1 MQSKLLHSYSVKFC
15 SFCLNP
21 RLNNQI
27 RFQTFTQLHTPLHAH
42 EDPFAPIFDE
52 ARSRVL
58 ASLIS
63 TFRDFALAEDVLQ
76 DAFIAALEHWP
87 AEGVPHNPPAWLL
100 TTARHKAIDRL
111 RRDKRWLND
120 LDELERMA
128 DPRSQDSET
137 DLDAHPFPDERLKLI
152 FTCCH
157 PALAEDA
164 QIALTLRTLGGLSTE
179 EIARAYLVPVPAMAQ
194 RLVRAQRKIRDAGIP
209 YEVPAASRLGAR
221 MAAVLAVVYL
231 IFNEGY
237 EAAFGQTLIRHDL
250 CGEAIRLGRLLVQLL
265 ETESDNTTL
274 QLFRPEVMGLL
285 ALMLLHDSRRNARA
299 DATGNLILLE
309 DQDRSKWDAA
319 QMAEGTT
326 LLQQALQVRRP
337 GPYQIQAAISA
348 VHAEAALAQDT
359 DWAQIAQLYG
369 ELTKYLPTPV
379 VQLNRAVATAFAD
392 GPLAGLMLLD
402 HFGLDKVLAN
412 YHLFHA
418 ARADLLRRLNLR
430 EEAAAEY
437 RQALGLCQNETERH
451 YLRKRLGEVS

>member
-1 MQSKLLHSYSVKFC
+1 MHRTPC
-15 SFCLNP
+15 T
-21 RLNNQI
+21 RQI
-27 RFQTFTQLHTPLHAH
+27 LHTH
-42 EDPFAPIFDE
+42 EEPISQIFEE

-87 AEGVPHNPPAWLL
+87 AEGVPHNPLAWLL
-100 TTARHKAIDRL
+100 TTARRKAIDRL
-111 RRDKRWLND
+111 RRDKRWLSE

-128 DPRSQDSET
+128 DPNAQNLEA
-137 DLDAHPFPDERLKLI
+137 DLDVHPFPDERLKLI

-157 PALAEDA
+157 PALSEDA

-209 YEVPAASRLGAR
+209 YEVPAASRLGGR
-221 MAAVLAVVYL
+221 MAAVLTVVYL

-237 EAAFGQTLIRHDL
+237 EAAFGQNLMRHDL
-250 CGEAIRLGRLLVQLL
+250 CGEAIRLGRLLMQLV
-265 ETESDNTTL
+265 ETESNNTTL

-285 ALMLLHDSRRNARA
+285 ALMLLHDSRRATRA
-299 DATGNLILLE
+299 DATGGLVLLE
-309 DQDRSKWDAA
+309 DQDRTQWDAA
-319 QMAEGTT
+319 QIAEGTA
-326 LLQQALQVRRP
+326 LLEQALQLRRP

-348 VHAEAALAQDT
+348 VHAEAARALQT
-359 DWAQIAQLYG
+359 DWIQIAQLYG

-402 HFGLDKVLAN
+402 QLGLDQALAN

-418 ARADLLRRLNLR
+418 ARADLLRRLNMH

-437 RQALGLCQNETERH
+437 RQALGLCQNEAERL
-451 YLRKRLGEVS
+451 YLCKRLEEVS

>member
-1 MQSKLLHSYSVKFC
+1 VCIL
-15 SFCLNP
+15 SFCLESP
-21 RLNNQI
+21 SFAPQS
-27 RFQTFTQLHTPLHAH
+27 LHTH
-42 EDPFAPIFDE
+42 EPISQIFEE
-52 ARSRVL
+52 ARARVL

-87 AEGVPHNPPAWLL
+87 AEGLPHNPPAWLL

-111 RRDKRWLND
+111 RRDKRWLSEM
-120 LDELERMA
+120 DELERLP
-128 DPRSQDSET
+128 DPNVYHLET
-137 DLDAHPFPDERLKLI
+137 DLDAHTFPDERLKLI
-152 FTCCH
+152 LTCCH
-157 PALAEDA
+157 PTLAEDA

-179 EIARAYLVPVPAMAQ
+179 EIARAYLMPVPAMAQ

-209 YEVPAASRLGAR
+209 YEVPTANRLGER

-237 EAAFGQTLIRHDL
+237 EAAFGQSLMRNDL
-250 CGEAIRLGRLLVQLL
+250 CGEAIRLGRLLMQLV
-265 ETESDNTTL
+265 ETESSNATL

-299 DATGNLILLE
+299 DATGGLVLLN
-309 DQDRSKWDAA
+309 DQDRTQWDTA
-319 QMAEGTT
+319 QIAEGTT
-326 LLQQALQVRRP
+326 LLEQALQLRRP

-348 VHAEAALAQDT
+348 VHAEAMQAQQT
-359 DWAQIAQLYG
+359 DWLQIAQLYG
-369 ELTKYLPTPV
+369 ELAKYLPTPV

-402 HFGLDKVLAN
+402 QLGLDKALAN

-430 EEAAAEY
+430 EEAAGEY
-437 RQALGLCQNETERH
+437 RQALGLCQNEAEQH
-451 YLRKRLGEVS
+451 YLRKRLGEVVGGEGRLGDIRSQISD